1 MAPARCA
8 KMALQILHTIPPL
21 GTSGINVIQ
30 PEGSPRSL
38 VRNRYAQENLFPSCF
53 QGGIKAGPEGR
64 GCPHIA
70 SGCYVVHRRRA
81 QDVPDSGVDEVIL
94 SGTGEQGLKGKAMA
108 QELVVNGEPQKQGK
122 TKLRRNTTRN
132 LGSCFFL
139 REFPGR
145 WPLCDP
151 SFPSI

>member
-1 MAPARCA
+1 M
-8 KMALQILHTIPPL
+8 
-21 GTSGINVIQ
+21 NVIQ

-38 VRNRYAQENLFPSCF
+38 VRNRYAQENLFPSGF

-70 SGCYVVHRRRA
+70 SGYCRRT

-122 TKLRRNTTRN
+122 TKLYRNTTRN
-132 LGSCFFL
+132 SGYCFFL
-139 REFPGR
+139 GEFPGR
-145 WPLCDP
+145 WPLL
-151 SFPSI
+151 